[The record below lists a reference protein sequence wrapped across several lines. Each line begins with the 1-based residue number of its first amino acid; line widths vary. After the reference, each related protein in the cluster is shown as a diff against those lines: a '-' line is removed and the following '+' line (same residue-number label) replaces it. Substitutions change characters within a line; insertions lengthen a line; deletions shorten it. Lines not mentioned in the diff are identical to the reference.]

1 MSTTIKRV
9 ALVAVAALGLGVMSV
24 APSQAAHQADT
35 LTLTPVKSAI
45 AAGETAS
52 ATVNSTFIGAAAGD
66 SITVSAIVTTKPTS
80 GNGALEFRIVD
91 SLTAT
96 VSTANLSA
104 SISTGVTTN
113 NTPANTNYTLNF
125 VSPTVAG
132 AYTIQV
138 YATTGSGGGTI
149 RSAVL
154 SWPVTVTAIDTKADA
169 TSTSFIARGVSVTGT
184 EDSVTAFTR
193 SLTAGAA
200 VQAATIL
207 VTQKSAI
214 TTAVPNESMTV
225 TITGP
230 GSLSSGATTTGTA
243 SGARAITVKNG
254 HYVHVFNDGASGVAT
269 ITATGATSGVVLGT
283 EKVTFFGAA
292 TTLATTVVTAV
303 IGGTTAVAGV
313 LLVTAKD
320 SAGVDVT
327 NLSSLGV
334 VSATTAAIATNY
346 SSTATWSDA
355 KGGYLVSVTP
365 VAAGS
370 SALTVTT
377 NASAADTTGISAAAA
392 SVRVGSAT
400 PASVT
405 VALDKTSYAPG
416 EAVSAKITV
425 LDKDGLAVADGVYNN
440 IFAATGISANYTISG
455 WSDTTTVTV
464 ASGVG
469 SRTGYLPSTEGD
481 VTFKWTGGTNLATAN
496 QAVAGTPIVV
506 SVSSPAAAA
515 ATDAANEATDA
526 ANAATDAALAAAE
539 AADAA
544 TTAAQE
550 ASDAVAAL
558 SESVT
563 KLIAGLQAQIKSL
576 AAVVAK
582 IAKKVKA

>member
-1 MSTTIKRV
+1 
-9 ALVAVAALGLGVMSV
+9 
-24 APSQAAHQADT
+24 
-35 LTLTPVKSAI
+35 
-45 AAGETAS
+45 
-52 ATVNSTFIGAAAGD
+52 
-66 SITVSAIVTTKPTS
+66 
-80 GNGALEFRIVD
+80 
-91 SLTAT
+91 
-96 VSTANLSA
+96 LSS

-200 VQAATIL
+200 VQAATIK

-225 TITGP
+225 TISGP
-230 GSLSSGATTTGTA
+230 GSLSSGATTTGSA

-254 HYVHVFNDGASGVAT
+254 DYIHVFNDGASGVAT

-292 TTLATTVVTAV
+292 TTLTTTVVTSV

-377 NASAADTTGISAAAA
+377 NASATDTTGISAAAA

-400 PASVT
+400 PASIT
-405 VALDKTSYAPG
+405 VAMDKTSYAPG
-416 EAVSAKITV
+416 EAVKATITV
-425 LDKDGLAVADGVYNN
+425 LDDKGLTVADGVYNN
-440 IFAATGISANYTISG
+440 IFAATGISANYTIGS

-469 SRTGYLPSTEGD
+469 TRTGYLPTTEGD
-481 VTFKWTGGTNLATAN
+481 VVFKWTTGTNLATAN
-496 QAVAGTPIVV
+496 QAVAGTATV
-506 SVSSPAAAA
+506 SVSSPSTAA

>member
-9 ALVAVAALGLGVMSV
+9 ALIAVAALGLGVMSV

-52 ATVNSTFIGAAAGD
+52 ATVNSTFIGAATGD

-80 GNGALEFRIVD
+80 GNGSLEFRIVD
-91 SLTAT
+91 SFTAT
-96 VSTANLSA
+96 VSTANLSS
-104 SISTGVTTN
+104 SISTGVTGN

-169 TSTSFIARGVSVTGT
+169 TSTSIIARGVSVTGT

-200 VQAATIL
+200 VQAATIK

-243 SGARAITVKNG
+243 TGARAISVKNG
-254 HYVHVFNDGASGVAT
+254 DYVHVFNDGASGVAT
-269 ITATGATSGVVLGT
+269 ITATGTTSGVVLGT

-377 NASAADTTGISAAAA
+377 NASATDTTGISAAAA

-400 PASVT
+400 PASIT
-405 VALDKTSYAPG
+405 VAMDKTSYAPG
-416 EAVSAKITV
+416 EAVKATITV
-425 LDKDGLAVADGVYNN
+425 LDDKGLTVADGVYNN
-440 IFAATGISANYTISG
+440 IFAATGISANYTIGS

-469 SRTGYLPSTEGD
+469 TRTGYLPTTEGD
-481 VTFKWTGGTNLATAN
+481 VKFSWTTGTNLATAN
-496 QAVAGTPIVV
+496 QAVAGSVTV